1 MTALAISPA
10 DILHFAHKHAG
21 AGVVLVTLVGIAG
34 SSPRAL
40 GAQMAVAADGDYR
53 GSFSGGCI
61 EAAIV
66 AEALAVLDDGETR
79 MVRFGAG
86 SPYIDI
92 RLPCGGGIDL
102 LFTPRPDAA
111 ALRAILAVLDKREPA
126 AMRLSRHGICV
137 AGPATI
143 ETGWHG
149 DEFGVTYSPRVRIL
163 AMGHGD
169 ALTATARLAHYFGAE
184 TRAFSPSKDDVTAL
198 SAEGIAATLLDSRS
212 RTPMIEADRWTAF
225 AFLFHDHDWE
235 EMLLPWALRQ
245 PHLFVGAIGGRQSR
259 TDRIAMLRSH
269 GLSAATLTRFS
280 MPAGLIPQARDPAT
294 LALSVVSEIIGA
306 YHCIERDVQIA
317 RHKEE
322 GVDDPLLPV

>member
-111 ALRAILAVLDKREPA
+111 ALGAILAVLDKREPA

-137 AGPATI
+137 P
-143 ETGWHG
+143 
-149 DEFGVTYSPRVRIL
+149 P
-163 AMGHGD
+163 
-169 ALTATARLAHYFGAE
+169 
-184 TRAFSPSKDDVTAL
+184 
-198 SAEGIAATLLDSRS
+198 
-212 RTPMIEADRWTAF
+212 
-225 AFLFHDHDWE
+225 
-235 EMLLPWALRQ
+235 
-245 PHLFVGAIGGRQSR
+245 
-259 TDRIAMLRSH
+259 
-269 GLSAATLTRFS
+269 
-280 MPAGLIPQARDPAT
+280 
-294 LALSVVSEIIGA
+294 
-306 YHCIERDVQIA
+306 
-317 RHKEE
+317 
-322 GVDDPLLPV
+322 